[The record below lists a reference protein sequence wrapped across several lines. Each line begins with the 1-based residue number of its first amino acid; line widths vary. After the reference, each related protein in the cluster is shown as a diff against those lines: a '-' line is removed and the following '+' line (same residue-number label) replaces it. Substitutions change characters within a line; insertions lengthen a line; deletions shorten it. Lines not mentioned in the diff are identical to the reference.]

1 MSNSLNNP
9 LTKELIT
16 TESITKELTTI
27 ESIKK
32 ELKTESIKKELT
44 KELPVI
50 DFYNDYDISFPYLTY
65 KNDQKDKKDKKD
77 KKDNNKINEKKSI
90 ITDSYIKTIKL
101 NTTNVLTLKGI
112 IDEKNTNIFLYDF
125 NLNTNKNNLYIFID
139 SVGGSVEEGY
149 KIINEILKYDVNCI
163 AEKAYSMAFAILQAC
178 KTRYLLPFGKLMQ
191 HQISFGISNEKEKI
205 VNYLD
210 FVNQMEKKLL
220 LLQSSKLNISISEF
234 KNKTL
239 NEWWLFSDNSL
250 HENCIDE
257 IVNVEC
263 SSHLTRDSYTVNM
276 GMYDYTYSKCPLIP
290 NYIDK
295 KTSNDNNKDFIY
307 FI

>member
-1 MSNSLNNP
+1 MSNSLNYNP
-9 LTKELIT
+9 LTTDSTI
-16 TESITKELTTI
+16 ESITKELTKD
-27 ESIKK
+27 SI
-32 ELKTESIKKELT
+32 T
-44 KELPVI
+44 KEMPLI
-50 DFYNDYDISFPYLTY
+50 DFYNDYDISFPYLTDKID
-65 KNDQKDKKDKKD
+65 KNDKKRN
-77 KKDNNKINEKKSI
+77 DNNKINEKKSI
-90 ITDSYIKTIKL
+90 ITDSYLKTIKL
-101 NTTNVLTLKGI
+101 NTTNVLILKGI
-112 IDEKNTNIFLYDF
+112 INEKNTNNFLYDF

-139 SVGGSVEEGY
+139 SVGGSVEDGY

-205 VNYLD
+205 VSYLD

-234 KNKTL
+234 KSKTL

-250 HENCIDE
+250 HEKCIDE

-263 SSHLTRDSYTVNM
+263 SSRLIRDSYTINE
-276 GMYDYTYSKCPLIP
+276 GMYYYTYSKCPLIP